1 MSKNEPQES
10 QPATPEVEQEVETI
24 HVPRGQSRARY
35 LFTIGL
41 LIFILIIFV
50 VSDLFQSV
58 VSRQRT
64 SSDEP
69 FMEWNHPRLGQRSIG
84 YRDFVMER
92 KLFEDFYAVLGV
104 DRRQSRELTN
114 DEAIA
119 RTLILDELAI
129 EAGVE
134 YTDDE
139 LRSTILERFG
149 DGATFKQIL
158 AARQMAAPD
167 FQETLRR
174 MLRVQRYESMLA
186 ELVAQPDPAEIER
199 VWREQHKEH
208 ALEFATFRAEA
219 SEPQVLSELPDAAG
233 LSTWYDALD
242 VNRKRQ
248 LFGAQFKPE
257 RVSLELAYFP
267 FEGGDATALTAR
279 FPRPEG
285 TDLAALAREFHTN
298 FAHLR
303 FRRPEEKV
311 DAADARERL
320 YFTFDEVAERAQAE
334 AVAHAAFLD
343 WARDVRA
350 RQDAGAP
357 ADLAGE
363 ATALGLR
370 YMRETSPKT
379 QMEWSSFPDVGG
391 AVLADAAMRASRST
405 DRFIAAAVAEKA
417 LLVGRVLERL
427 ESGPPPFAE
436 VAEGAATEWKNERAQ
451 KLARDRAGLL
461 VEACKPPLE
470 NGVQPQPIAGSSEEF
485 AQKAADQGVAVGS
498 TDWFD
503 QATLPNDAGPND
515 DDLRHFLRELKGS
528 ARTALTTIPNA
539 VMGPYVSTDKS
550 RVFVARY
557 IGVREAPEVKLA
569 PRDFRSLQATAQ
581 RQRGE
586 QFSRELLGQA
596 GLERNFGLRFPGR
609 TGEDPNAPPPEIS
622 NEPQGPQPVQQG

>member
-24 HVPRGQSRARY
+24 HVPRGKSRARY

-69 FMEWNHPRLGQRSIG
+69 FMEWNHPRLGLRSIG
-84 YRDFVMER
+84 YRDFVLER
-92 KLFEDFYAVLGV
+92 KQFEDFYAVLGV
-104 DRRQSRELTN
+104 DRRQSRDLTD
-114 DEAIA
+114 DESIA

-129 EAGVE
+129 EAGIE

-139 LRSTILERFG
+139 LRSMIRERFG
-149 DGATFKQIL
+149 DAATFKQIL
-158 AARQMAAPD
+158 AARQVAAPD

-186 ELVAQPDPAEIER
+186 DLVAQPDPAEIER

-208 ALEFATFRAEA
+208 ALEFASFRADA
-219 SEPQVLSELPDAAG
+219 SEPQVLAELPDAAG

-267 FEGGDATALTAR
+267 FEGADGAALNAR

-334 AVAHAAFLD
+334 ALAHAAFMD

-350 RQDAGAP
+350 RQDAGAL

-370 YMRETSPKT
+370 YIRETSPKT

-391 AVLADAAMRASRST
+391 AVLADAAMRASRG
-405 DRFIAAAVAEKA
+405 DRFISGAVTEKV

-436 VAEGAATEWKNERAQ
+436 VAEAAATEWKNERAQ
-451 KLARDRAGLL
+451 KMARDRAGQL

-485 AQKAADQGVAVGS
+485 AQKAAEQGVAVVS

-503 QATLPNDAGPND
+503 QATLPNDAGPSD

-528 ARTALTTIPNA
+528 ARTALSTIPNA

-581 RQRGE
+581 RQRQE
-586 QFSRELLGQA
+586 QFSKELLGQA

-609 TGEDPNAPPPEIS
+609 TGEDPNAPPPELS
-622 NEPQGPQPVQQG
+622 DEPQGPQPVQQG

>member
-50 VSDLFQSV
+50 VSDLFTSLAQ
-58 VSRQRT
+58 RQRT
-64 SSDEP
+64 SSDAP
-69 FMEWNHPRLGQRSIG
+69 FMEWNHPRLGPRSIG
-84 YRDFVMER
+84 ARDFVMER
-92 KLFEDFYAVLGV
+92 KSFEDFYAVLGV
-104 DRRQSRELTN
+104 DRRQARDLTD
-114 DEAIA
+114 DESIA
-119 RTLILDELAI
+119 RTLILDELAV
-129 EAGVE
+129 EAGIE

-139 LRSTILERFG
+139 LRSMIRERFG
-149 DGATFKQIL
+149 DAATFKQML
-158 AARQMAAPD
+158 STRQVAAPV

-174 MLRVQRYESMLA
+174 MLRVQRYESILA
-186 ELVAQPDPAEIER
+186 ELIGQPDPTEIER
-199 VWREQHKEH
+199 AWREQHKEH
-208 ALEFATFRAEA
+208 SLEFASFRADA
-219 SEPQVLSELPDAAG
+219 NEPQVLAELPDAAG
-233 LSTWYDALD
+233 LSAWYDALD

-267 FEGGDATALTAR
+267 FEGADGAALSAR

-285 TDLAALAREFHTN
+285 TDVAALAREFHTN

-303 FRRPEEKV
+303 FRRPEEKL

-334 AVAHAAFLD
+334 ALAHAAFMD

-350 RQDAGAP
+350 RQDAGAL

-370 YMRETSPKT
+370 YIRETSPKS

-391 AVLADAAMRASRST
+391 AVLADAAMRASRG
-405 DRFIAAAVAEKA
+405 DRFIAGAVTEKA

-436 VAEGAATEWKNERAQ
+436 VAEGAVTEWKNERAQ

-470 NGVQPQPIAGSSEEF
+470 NGVQPQPVAKTTEEF
-485 AQKAADQGVAVGS
+485 AQKAAEQGVAVVS

-503 QATLPNDAGPND
+503 QAKLPNDTAGSD
-515 DDLRHFLRELKGS
+515 DDLQHFLRELKAG
-528 ARTALTTIPNA
+528 ARSALTTIPNA

-557 IGVREAPEVKLA
+557 IGVREAPEVRVA
-569 PRDFRSLQATAQ
+569 PRDFRSLEANAQ
-581 RQRGE
+581 RQRLD
-586 QFSRELLGQA
+586 QFSKDLLGEA

-609 TGEDPNAPPPEIS
+609 TGEDPNAPPPELS